1 MNNKCKYLRIRHK
14 KGIVYKYCV
23 IKKIQCPLNDNM
35 CYSCNDKEY
44 KEYKPMKK
52 ETSKQKKLEENRY
65 SILTNNLNKCYVCKI
80 RKKDDIHEIYAGAKK
95 QTSMKNGF
103 CIPICRRCHNEIQND
118 EEKMLVYKKRCQ
130 QEYEKTHTR
139 EEFIKLIKRNYLD

>member
-65 SILTNNLNKCYVCKI
+65 SILTIRSSLKQLQTASTKHFKI
-80 RKKDDIHEIYAGAKK
+80 SFVRV
-95 QTSMKNGF
+95 F
-103 CIPICRRCHNEIQND
+103 CLAFFCNSNIISCI
-118 EEKMLVYKKRCQ
+118 
-130 QEYEKTHTR
+130 
-139 EEFIKLIKRNYLD
+139 